1 MNAPTR
7 RGACPRLTAPMAT
20 GDGLLAR
27 LIPFGRTIGLDAF
40 AALCAAARQHGNG
53 IIEVTSRGSIQ
64 VRGLSPASAP
74 SFAADVVSLDIDCGD
89 AIPVLTHPLSGLD
102 PLETVDVG
110 ALADSVRRGI
120 AEAPFAGRLSA
131 KISVVID
138 GGGTL
143 HLDDVS
149 ADVRL
154 RAEQT
159 TNGVWFHVRL
169 GGDARSATAL
179 GAVPAD
185 VAAHCVIGLLGT
197 LAAQAPQARIKNVR
211 DLSLFKQA
219 TFRDAVPPE
228 ARPPAEPIGTHQLR
242 DGKMAIGFGLP
253 FGHTDAYYTLI
264 DLIELARR
272 AGAAGVRTAP
282 GRALLLVGLPPDAIA
297 DATER
302 AASLGF
308 ITDPQDARRRV
319 IACAGAPVCA
329 SGQIPSRTL
338 APAIAE
344 TLQSR
349 PATQQPIHVSGCAK
363 GCAHPSPTPVAI
375 FGRNGLC
382 DIEVDGRLFRSV
394 TADDLPVQLAQVLQS
409 RGSPAVAQRHDYLR
423 DGAEIYRQSFAI
435 IRSEANLS
443 RFSADEAEVAVRMI
457 HACGNTEVAR
467 KIEFG
472 RSLVKAARAALES
485 GAPIL
490 CDAEMV
496 AHGITRARLPANNE
510 VICTLRDPRV
520 AALAQQHSTTRSAAA
535 LELWRDRLA
544 GAVVAI
550 GNAPTALFH
559 LLDMIARGAPRP
571 AAVIGIPVGFVG
583 AAESKD
589 ALAADPTGLP
599 YLIVRGRAGGSAMT
613 AAAINALARAG
624 L

>member
-1 MNAPTR
+1 
-7 RGACPRLTAPMAT
+7 MAT

-27 LIPFGRTIGLDAF
+27 LVPSGQTIGLDAF
-40 AALCAAARQHGNG
+40 AALCAAAGRHGNG
-53 IIEVTSRGSIQ
+53 ILEVTSRGSIQ
-64 VRGLSPASAP
+64 VRGLSAASAP
-74 SFAADVVSLDIDCGD
+74 GFAADVLSLDIDCGD

-102 PLETVDVG
+102 PHEVVDVG
-110 ALADSVRRGI
+110 TLADRVRRGL

-138 GGGTL
+138 GGGML

-149 ADVRL
+149 GDVRL
-154 RAEQT
+154 RAEQQSD
-159 TNGVWFHVRL
+159 GIWFHAAL
-169 GGDARSATAL
+169 GGDARSAMAL
-179 GAVPAD
+179 GALPAD
-185 VAAHCVIGLLGT
+185 DAAECVIDLLGR
-197 LAAQAPQARIKNVR
+197 LAVQAPQARMKNMR
-211 DLSLFKQA
+211 DLSMFKHPA
-219 TFRDAVPPE
+219 LRTAKPPE
-228 ARPPAEPIGTHQLR
+228 TRPPAEPIGAHRLCGGR
-242 DGKMAIGFGLP
+242 VAIGLGLP
-253 FGHTDAYYTLI
+253 FGHADAQT
-264 DLIELARR
+264 LIELTELARN
-272 AGAAGVRTAP
+272 AGAAGLRTAP
-282 GRALLLVGLPPDAIA
+282 GRALLLVGLPPDAVA
-297 DATER
+297 DVAAR
-302 AASLGF
+302 AAALGF
-308 ITDPQDARRRV
+308 ITDPSDVRRRV

-338 APAIAE
+338 APLIAQ
-344 TLQSR
+344 TLQAL
-349 PATQQPIHVSGCAK
+349 PATAQPIHVSGCAK

-375 FGRNGLC
+375 FGRQGLC
-382 DIEVDGRLFRSV
+382 DIAVDGRLARSV
-394 TADDLPVQLAQVLQS
+394 TVEDLPVQLAQVLQS
-409 RGSPAVAQRHDYLR
+409 RGSPAVAERHDYLR

-435 IRSEANLS
+435 IRAEADLS
-443 RFSADEAEVAVRMI
+443 RFSADEAEIAVRMI

-467 KIEFG
+467 QIEFG
-472 RSLVKAARAALES
+472 RGLVKVAREALEN

-496 AHGITRARLPANNE
+496 AHGITRARLPANND

-520 AALAQQHSTTRSAAA
+520 AALAQQHDTTRSAAA
-535 LELWRDRLA
+535 LELWRERLA

-559 LLDMIARGAPRP
+559 LLEMIAGGAPRP

-589 ALAADPTGLP
+589 ALAADPSGLP